1 MRALGLLTY
10 AAMVRT
16 YLPMVRWLGCAP
28 TWALALPVSATL
40 YAAMTVSSAWRH
52 HRGAGA
58 SWKGRAYGAHGE
70 TQPEA

>member
-1 MRALGLLTY
+1 MI
-10 AAMVRT
+10 RT

-28 TWALALPVSATL
+28 AWAAALPLSATL

-58 SWKGRAYGAHGE
+58 AWKGRAYGADGATAGPPSHDV
-70 TQPEA
+70 QSEA